1 MVVVDTPRLVGIWQL
16 FVLSQLHGPAAQTPV
31 GSGQVLQGCA
41 NFNLDRNRNMPDH
54 GLRPKASRKQEP
66 ADSRVHFPLAVPA
79 QQREIVLSR
88 SQDQILAA
96 SGSRRMEVI
105 RSYLAAAI
113 RNGTSLCGVPLGRCR
128 Q

>member
-1 MVVVDTPRLVGIWQL
+1 M
-16 FVLSQLHGPAAQTPV
+16 
-31 GSGQVLQGCA
+31 
-41 NFNLDRNRNMPDH
+41 
-54 GLRPKASRKQEP
+54 
-66 ADSRVHFPLAVPA
+66 HFPLAVPA

-113 RNGTSLCGVPLGRCR
+113 RNGTSLCGVPLGRCHHDHAKVLAFR
-128 Q
+128 LHVGIVSNALFDPSMLCATSPD